1 MRNLICL
8 AFLCFSMQTFSQEK
22 SGPFG
27 FEAGMTKEQIIK
39 IVGESAIKA
48 SDGDTLILTNAPN
61 PHGDFESYALII
73 SPENGLLKIVAM
85 GKSINTNGFGNEV
98 KSAFKDMR
106 AALANIY
113 GKPNHELNLLT
124 NGSIW
129 IGPDDW
135 MAGLLRMERLLACS
149 WLDMP
154 LPNRIHVLRLDA
166 AAKSKEIGY
175 LHQSYEFEGFEAYV
189 KAKSEKTRK

>member
-8 AFLCFSMQTFSQEK
+8 AFLCFSMQTFSQET

-39 IVGESAIKA
+39 IVGEGAVKE

-61 PHGDFESYALII
+61 AHRDFESYALKI

-85 GKSINTNGFGNEV
+85 GKNIDTNGFGNEL
-98 KSAFKDMR
+98 KNAYKDIR
-106 AALANIY
+106 AALVNIY
-113 GKPNHELNLLT
+113 GKPNHELNMLS

-129 IGPDDW
+129 FGPEDW
-135 MAGLLRMERLLACS
+135 MTAVFKKERILACTWIGLS
-149 WLDMP
+149 
-154 LPNRIHVLRLDA
+154 LPNRIHVMRLDA

-175 LHQSYEFEGFEAYV
+175 LYQSYEFEGFEAYV
-189 KAKSEKTRK
+189 NAKSEKTQK